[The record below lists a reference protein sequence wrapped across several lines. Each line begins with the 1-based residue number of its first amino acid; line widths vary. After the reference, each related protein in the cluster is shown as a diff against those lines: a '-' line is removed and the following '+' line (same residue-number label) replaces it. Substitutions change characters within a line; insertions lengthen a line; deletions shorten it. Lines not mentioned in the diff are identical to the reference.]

1 MPESPRDGSSGQNQR
16 NSTSRGRKLR
26 DFVTSTA
33 GLMTGLATIVTA
45 AATIAGVLLDGNSS
59 EPAIHHPATPTA
71 AITTGTRIP
80 PSASAAARIQWGP
93 GDLLITN
100 DGTSLSSVP
109 PGNNEAVVGDIYTG
123 GPGFYPFSGTTL
135 VLWTANGPPTAQ
147 QCQYLGT
154 TQGDPGQGVNVVP
167 GSVVCAVTSEG
178 PIAIMHVIS
187 IDLANSTVETMTT
200 VWDLPGG

>member
-16 NSTSRGRKLR
+16 NSTSLGRKLR

-45 AATIAGVLLDGNSS
+45 AATIAGVLLGGNSS
-59 EPAIHHPATPTA
+59 EPAIHHPATPIA

-100 DGTSLSSVP
+100 DGTSLSNVP

-123 GPGFYPFSGTTL
+123 GSGFYPFSGTTL
-135 VLWTANGPPTAQ
+135 VLWTVNGPPTAQ

-187 IDLANSTVETMTT
+187 IDLANSTIETMTT
-200 VWDLPGG
+200 VWDLPGS